1 MSYNEIEEI
10 DEALRKIADKLTNP
24 GFRKKIEKSV
34 KNESPVMIDKIVS
47 GCENV
52 VRVLAEKYI
61 VLSDI
66 NRRNERIKRWKRK
79 YGNTPIDRPLARK
92 FAGVPESTFDRKT
105 AKIKKIIND
114 TPHYTIDDLER
125 VFQLI
130 LDSAQAALCTK
141 TYYCLDVERNGYI
154 QFEKGEHYKIIENES
169 EYIYLYN
176 ERFDITMKVGKS
188 EFSENFSIEGE
199 MEFDADKYNT

>member
-1 MSYNEIEEI
+1 MTYNEIDEI
-10 DEALRKIADKLTNP
+10 EEALRIIGSKLSKA
-24 GFRKKIEKSV
+24 GFRKKIQKSV
-34 KNESPVMIDKIVS
+34 KDETQGVIDKIVS

-52 VRVLAEKYI
+52 VGVLAERYT

-66 NRRNERIKRWKRK
+66 NKRNEKIRRWKRK

-105 AKIKKIIND
+105 AKIKKIING

-130 LDSAQAALCTK
+130 LDSAEAALCTN
-141 TYYCLDVERNGYI
+141 TYYCFEIERNGYI
-154 QFEKGEHYKIIENES
+154 QFKKGEHYKIIENEG

-176 ERFDITMKVGKS
+176 ERFDITMKIERS

-199 MEFDADKYNT
+199 MEFDADKYNI